1 MSETSRRYMGPSVP
15 PRLAAAVEQ
24 IRAMAARAGIEVRVT
39 WVEELPA
46 SQSRAATSGG

>member
-1 MSETSRRYMGPSVP
+1 MSETSRRYMDPSVP

-24 IRAMAARAGIEVRVT
+24 IRAMAAHPGIEVRVT
-39 WVEELPA
+39 WVEEWPA

>member
-1 MSETSRRYMGPSVP
+1 MSEMSRRYIGPSVP

-24 IRAMAARAGIEVRVT
+24 IRAMAAHPGIEVRVT
-39 WVEELPA
+39 WVEEWPA